1 MSIPFPNHNLSGD
14 PMKLRKVTNF
24 DPVERLAVSVRQ
36 STLAALAAYQ
46 EHYKKTYGEEI
57 ERSQLVEEILRDYM
71 ETDKAFQKALSSSN
85 PPKPAPHSSDP
96 D

>member
-1 MSIPFPNHNLSGD
+1 
-14 PMKLRKVTNF
+14 MKLKKVTNF

-36 STLAALAAYQ
+36 STLQALAAYQ
-46 EHYKKTYGEEI
+46 EHYKNTYGEGI

-71 ETDKAFQKALSSSN
+71 ETDKAFQKAMASAN
-85 PPKPAPHSSDP
+85 PPKPTPQASDT